1 MFELVVRRLR
11 GLARVPGLP
20 HLFDALLLGWTM
32 AFRPARRRAM
42 EALEAAVLALPGTRL
57 RVHRLGG
64 VEFVGADGRE
74 LGHLHGHGLLD
85 VPAGKA
91 RAAGWIADGR
101 ARAHHVRARGGWV
114 SFPLETDADVP
125 AALALLLRPER

>member
-1 MFELVVRRLR
+1 MISPAHPMFGFFVRNLR
-11 GLARVPGLP
+11 GLARVPGFA
-20 HLFDALLLGWTM
+20 HLFDALLLGWTA
-32 AFRPARRRAM
+32 AFRPERRRAM

-64 VEFVGADGRE
+64 VEFVGANGRE

-91 RAAGWIADGR
+91 QAAEWVADGR
-101 ARAHHVRARGGWV
+101 AQAQHVRARGGWGRGR
-114 SFPLETDADVP
+114 TGR
-125 AALALLLRPER
+125 LR